1 MKIEGS
7 GEKEVKGQDMEQ
19 IFSTYME
26 YSGSYVL
33 QSITIY
39 DEHANK
45 NMIISP
51 VIWPRKKSIN
61 IKNPVILG
69 QHQVHIL
76 SSNIRKDFK
85 YILQL

>member
-33 QSITIY
+33 PSSTIY

-45 NMIISP
+45 NIIIYP
-51 VIWPRKKSIN
+51 VI
-61 IKNPVILG
+61 
-69 QHQVHIL
+69 
-76 SSNIRKDFK
+76 
-85 YILQL
+85 

>member
-33 QSITIY
+33 PSSTIY

-51 VIWPRKKSIN
+51 VI
-61 IKNPVILG
+61 
-69 QHQVHIL
+69 
-76 SSNIRKDFK
+76 
-85 YILQL
+85 